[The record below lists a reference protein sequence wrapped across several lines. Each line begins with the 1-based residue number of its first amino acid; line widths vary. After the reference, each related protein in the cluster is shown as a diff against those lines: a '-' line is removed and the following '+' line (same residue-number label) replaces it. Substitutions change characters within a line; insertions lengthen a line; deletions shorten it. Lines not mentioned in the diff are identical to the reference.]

1 MLHSGKGGARETLK
15 LYDPRSGPLDTSGHP
30 LFQIFTCLVTR
41 VILYI
46 ASLLPALHVH
56 VLQSIN

>member
-41 VILYI
+41 VI
-46 ASLLPALHVH
+46 SLH
-56 VLQSIN
+56 S

>member
-1 MLHSGKGGARETLK
+1 MPFSDGDRVEMRESCMLHSGKGGARETLK

-41 VILYI
+41 VI
-46 ASLLPALHVH
+46 SLH
-56 VLQSIN
+56 S